1 MAMAQQKEM
10 GKMMEL
16 KLAKSTYATA
26 HSARFYAQKVARD
39 SSVRMRVYKA
49 NDFWVAEPTGL
60 VGWDVQF

>member
-1 MAMAQQKEM
+1 MMA
-10 GKMMEL
+10 L